1 MQLPHSQ
8 KQIPIGYEASLRARD
23 RHTHAC
29 AVSRYEHAVR
39 ARSVTASSVV
49 DTTAFSL
56 HPPSIQENSPP
67 ACTPG
72 VMAWAR

>member
-56 HPPSIQENSPP
+56 HPPLSRKTLRQR
-67 ACTPG
+67 
-72 VMAWAR
+72 VHLAWAR